1 VQLFLKFG
9 AAKIVETIGSKTLW
23 SFTPGKSEAQ
33 ECKCT
38 TIRKIE
44 PVDVASY
51 LELATKIAELQY
63 RNRDYVL
70 LFRGQPK
77 DYKNFQHNTTLKP
90 SLFRDSSG
98 HNPSENTLRER
109 FEDLDHAERNLVD
122 LYSQRDFLGKQWV
135 ERHQIVRW
143 AILQHYEVCPTPL
156 LDVTHSLRIAASFAT
171 TDETEEAFIFVL
183 GVPNLSGAITA
194 SAEAGIQIVRLSSV
208 CPPSALRPHIQEGYL
223 LGEYPQMV
231 GFKQKELYQHYE
243 IDFGLRLVA
252 KFRFNP
258 RIFWKTDDFP
268 KVSKQALYPLLAA
281 DPLRSMAEDIKMR
294 LPSRS

>member
-1 VQLFLKFG
+1 M
-9 AAKIVETIGSKTLW
+9 ITIGSKMLW
-23 SFTPGKSEAQ
+23 SFVPGKSEAQ

-38 TIRKIE
+38 AIRKAS
-44 PVDVASY
+44 PVDVQSY

-70 LFRGQPK
+70 LFRGQSE
-77 DYKNFQHNTTLKP
+77 DYKNHQRNTTLKP
-90 SLFRDSSG
+90 SLFRDSSDR
-98 HNPSENTLRER
+98 NPSADTLRER
-109 FEDLDHAERNLVD
+109 FKDLDRAERILVNS
-122 LYSQRDFLGKQWV
+122 YSQRKSIGKQWV

-171 TDETEEAFIFVL
+171 TDGTQEAFIFVL

-231 GFKQKELYQHYE
+231 GFEQKELYRHYE

-258 RIFWKTDDFP
+258 QIFWKTDDFP
-268 KVSKQALYPLLAA
+268 KVSKQALYPLRTV
-281 DPLRSMAEDIKMR
+281 DPLCALAEDIKNQLTPR
-294 LPSRS
+294 N